1 MSTFNFLEKIESD
14 KRIHYI
20 HKMIISFLY
29 NNKMEKVL
37 INVNPLTFYM
47 VVTFKLVDIYTLED
61 LK

>member
-1 MSTFNFLEKIESD
+1 
-14 KRIHYI
+14 
-20 HKMIISFLY
+20 MIISFLY